1 MCDYIR
7 YIMWIELWKAPIWNV
22 LVAIGTV
29 SSVIVSLYL
38 ANRKSK
44 VVRKLNIVK
53 QFKESYSKG
62 EIYMLITIENIGNV
76 PIILDEYGREFAKK
90 NYIMT
95 DIQEFIVNKDEFIMI
110 KPNEAKLVTYKY
122 NFGCPFEENYS
133 KICNSCEYQLFTK
146 TKFKAKDTLGN
157 YYLQI

>member
-1 MCDYIR
+1 M
-7 YIMWIELWKAPIWNV
+7 
-22 LVAIGTV
+22 
-29 SSVIVSLYL
+29 SLYL
-38 ANRKSK
+38 ANRKFK

-53 QFKESYSKG
+53 QFKESHSKG
-62 EIYMLITIENIGNV
+62 EIYMFITIENIGNV
-76 PIILDEYGREFAKK
+76 PIILDEYGRELAEK

-122 NFGCPFEENYS
+122 NFGCPFEENDS
-133 KICNSCEYQLFTK
+133 KICNSCEYKLFTK

-157 YYLQI
+157 YYL

>member
-7 YIMWIELWKAPIWNV
+7 HIMWIELWKAPIWNV

-29 SSVIVSLYL
+29 SSVIVSLYI

-62 EIYMLITIENIGNV
+62 EIYMFTTIENIGNI
-76 PIILDEYGREFAKK
+76 PIILGVRLKKIILKFAIHLSI
-90 NYIMT
+90 NYLLK
-95 DIQEFIVNKDEFIMI
+95 QV
-110 KPNEAKLVTYKY
+110 
-122 NFGCPFEENYS
+122 
-133 KICNSCEYQLFTK
+133 
-146 TKFKAKDTLGN
+146 
-157 YYLQI
+157 

>member
-1 MCDYIR
+1 
-7 YIMWIELWKAPIWNV
+7 
-22 LVAIGTV
+22 
-29 SSVIVSLYL
+29 
-38 ANRKSK
+38 
-44 VVRKLNIVK
+44 
-53 QFKESYSKG
+53 
-62 EIYMLITIENIGNV
+62 MLITIENIGNA

-133 KICNSCEYQLFTK
+133 KICNSREYKLFTK

>member
-7 YIMWIELWKAPIWNV
+7 HIMWIELWKAPIWNV

-38 ANRKSK
+38 ANRKPK

-62 EIYMLITIENIGNV
+62 EIYMFTTIENIGNV
-76 PIILDEYGREFAKK
+76 PIILDEYGREFDEK
-90 NYIMT
+90 NTIMI
-95 DIQEFIVNKDEFIMI
+95 DIQEFIVDKDEFII
-110 KPNEAKLVTYKY
+110 INPNEAKLVTYKY
-122 NFGCPFEENYS
+122 NFGRQFEENDS
-133 KICNSCEYQLFTK
+133 KICNSREYKLFT
-146 TKFKAKDTLGN
+146 TAKFKAKDTLGN

>member
-53 QFKESYSKG
+53 QFKESCSKG

-133 KICNSCEYQLFTK
+133 KICNSREHQLFTK